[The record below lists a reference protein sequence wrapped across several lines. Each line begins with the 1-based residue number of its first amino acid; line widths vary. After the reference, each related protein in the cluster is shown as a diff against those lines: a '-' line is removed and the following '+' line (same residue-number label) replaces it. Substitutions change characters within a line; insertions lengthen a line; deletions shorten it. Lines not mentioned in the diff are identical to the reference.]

1 MGYCTV
7 HQNIAE
13 LLKCVCIVARVCI
26 RSRCDVRQYLQAAE
40 DALLGEMAA
49 VKAGMERRQKREKRR
64 KLEQKKKS
72 RVRAAQAAAG
82 MHTLLALCQL
92 VYPCKARHTS
102 MCS

>member
-1 MGYCTV
+1 MHCGVLRFASKACQRTP
-7 HQNIAE
+7 E
-13 LLKCVCIVARVCI
+13 LCVCIIARVCI

-82 MHTLLALCQL
+82 RHTLLD
-92 VYPCKARHTS
+92 
-102 MCS
+102 